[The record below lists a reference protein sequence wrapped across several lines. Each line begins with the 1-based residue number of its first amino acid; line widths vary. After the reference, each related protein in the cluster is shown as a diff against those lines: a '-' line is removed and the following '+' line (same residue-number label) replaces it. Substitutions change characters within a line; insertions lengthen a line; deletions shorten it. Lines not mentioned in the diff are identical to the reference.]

1 MVSGNQN
8 PLKVVYRIISL
19 DVFSSSGLSYMRSET
34 DALNIIQIRVNRIR
48 DKSRANWATRGALV
62 VQQAAATARPLNGM
76 IWHK

>member
-34 DALNIIQIRVNRIR
+34 DSLHIIQIRVNRIR
-48 DKSRANWATRGALV
+48 DKVRAYWAARGALV
-62 VQQAAATARPLNGM
+62 V
-76 IWHK
+76 